1 MYRSKLN
8 EKLQESLAAVL
19 PILAI
24 VLILSFTI
32 APLPTSVL
40 MAFLFGAVLLVV
52 GMMFFSLGAE
62 LAMSPMGERVGACI
76 TKTRRVGIML
86 TLGFLLGFLITI
98 SEPDL
103 QVLANQVQAVPNMV
117 LIVTVAVGVGL
128 FLCFAMLRMLLSVPL
143 NTMLVGFYIVVF
155 VLAMFVPKDFLAVA
169 FDSGGVT
176 TGPMTVPFIMALGIG
191 VAAVRGGNSAQD
203 DSFGLVSLCS
213 IGPIL
218 SMLVL
223 GMIYPSGENAYTPVS
238 AHDPRSFSEIAAL
251 FGENFPEYLSDVAVA
266 LLPIVLFFL
275 VFQILF
281 LRLSRRSL
289 LKIAVGLLY
298 TFAGL
303 VLFLTGVNT
312 GFLPAGYALGSRL
325 GGAAAGWLIPVGMV
339 MGFFVVMA
347 EPAVHVLNK
356 QVEEITVGAIS
367 GRAMLLSLSVGVAVS
382 IGIAML
388 RVVTGVSIWYFL
400 VGGYAVA
407 LGLSFFVPKIFT
419 AVAFDSGGVAS
430 GPMTAAFMLPFAMGA
445 CDALGGDI
453 LLDAFGLV
461 AMVAMTPLITIQLL
475 GVLYSVKLRRAAQ
488 AEAPAAE
495 PAEIEIF
502 EFPVEVA

>member
-1 MYRSKLN
+1 MKGAYPMDTIKIKGLRLFAYHGVNPEEKRDGQSFVLDIDLRADLSRARRSDALEDTVNYGAVTKTVRRAFTQASCDLI
-8 EKLQESLAAVL
+8 ERAAQAVCDAVL
-19 PILAI
+19 
-24 VLILSFTI
+24 
-32 APLPTSVL
+32 
-40 MAFLFGAVLLVV
+40 
-52 GMMFFSLGAE
+52 E
-62 LAMSPMGERVGACI
+62 
-76 TKTRRVGIML
+76 
-86 TLGFLLGFLITI
+86 
-98 SEPDL
+98 
-103 QVLANQVQAVPNMV
+103 
-117 LIVTVAVGVGL
+117 
-128 FLCFAMLRMLLSVPL
+128 
-143 NTMLVGFYIVVF
+143 
-155 VLAMFVPKDFLAVA
+155 DF
-169 FDSGGVT
+169 
-176 TGPMTVPFIMALGIG
+176 P
-191 VAAVRGGNSAQD
+191 
-203 DSFGLVSLCS
+203 
-213 IGPIL
+213 
-218 SMLVL
+218 
-223 GMIYPSGENAYTPVS
+223 
-238 AHDPRSFSEIAAL
+238 
-251 FGENFPEYLSDVAVA
+251 
-266 LLPIVLFFL
+266 
-275 VFQILF
+275 
-281 LRLSRRSL
+281 
-289 LKIAVGLLY
+289 
-298 TFAGL
+298 
-303 VLFLTGVNT
+303 
-312 GFLPAGYALGSRL
+312 
-325 GGAAAGWLIPVGMV
+325 
-339 MGFFVVMA
+339 
-347 EPAVHVLNK
+347 